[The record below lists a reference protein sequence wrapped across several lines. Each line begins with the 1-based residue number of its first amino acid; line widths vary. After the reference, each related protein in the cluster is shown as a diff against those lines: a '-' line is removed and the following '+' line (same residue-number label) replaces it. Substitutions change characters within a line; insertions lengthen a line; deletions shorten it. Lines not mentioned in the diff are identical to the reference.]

1 MEDKNNIARSNM
13 TGRGLRGV
21 RLHDMALACAVGL
34 LGFCG
39 TAATQE
45 AVPGSNASQGYAGA
59 VNEWAARIAN
69 DVAQN
74 HMQSVAVIGGG
85 GPDEKMTRLG
95 DSLANALSESL
106 ATQQAGFSVVGRP
119 ALRAFLQREHVSA
132 FMLERDVLAAW
143 ITQKLNVDSYV
154 ALQITSAKKDR
165 VELGAELFRPEG
177 GKPLASEKEGISLDA
192 DAVKAGM
199 QPLLLPQVHLSTEAL
214 KHPSACLNCNAT
226 RGALKPGDAVSLAL
240 TVLPTGEAA
249 EIFIRSGSSQGA
261 NGRAVETAQLWKFSP
276 AQDRSGNAVATTIDV
291 NFSGT
296 VR

>member
-1 MEDKNNIARSNM
+1 M
-13 TGRGLRGV
+13 TGRERWGV
-21 RLHDMALACAVGL
+21 RLYGTALACAVGL

-39 TAATQE
+39 TAATQDTE
-45 AVPGSNASQGYAGA
+45 QANVTRAYAKG
-59 VNEWAARIAN
+59 VNELAARIAK
-69 DVAQN
+69 DIAQN
-74 HMQSVAVIGGG
+74 HIQSVAVIGGG

-95 DSLANALSESL
+95 DTLANALSESL
-106 ATQQAGFSVVGRP
+106 AAQQAGFSVVGRP
-119 ALRAFLQREHVSA
+119 ALRAFLQRERVSA
-132 FMLERDVLAAW
+132 FMLERDVLAGW

-154 ALQITSAKKDR
+154 AVQIKSAKKDR

-192 DAVKAGM
+192 DVVKAGM

-249 EIFIRSGSSQGA
+249 EIFIRSGSNQGA
-261 NGRAVETAQLWKFSP
+261 NGRAVETVQVWKFSP

-291 NFSGT
+291 NFNGT
-296 VR
+296 NR